1 MKGMNVYQSTGSGI
15 TYYRR
20 YMLSSMLGIISDA
33 DTDAKV
39 YTDNPKKTPKKLP
52 NTKPFNKLVKDF
64 DLDVENAVIKDLTP
78 LNKADKNWNK
88 VVKFMN
94 NHPSV
99 KGKSL
104 DKIITE
110 LESKYTIS
118 KKTKQDL
125 SKSLNQ

>member
-1 MKGMNVYQSTGSGI
+1 
-15 TYYRR
+15 
-20 YMLSSMLGIISDA
+20 
-33 DTDAKV
+33 
-39 YTDNPKKTPKKLP
+39 
-52 NTKPFNKLVKDF
+52 
-64 DLDVENAVIKDLTP
+64 
-78 LNKADKNWNK
+78 
-88 VVKFMN
+88 MN

-125 SKSLNQ
+125 SKSLSQ